1 MKYFNNLPK
10 REYQT
15 TIGSFNIVDMT
26 SYYDV
31 NNIGMQ
37 TTETNVDNTYT
48 LVELA
53 NSLYEDMDSFW
64 LFLFANGSI
73 NPFTLLEQ
81 SNTNL
86 KTFNESIT
94 GLQLLVENSA
104 EDALFTTGSLLL
116 PSTSN
121 TGSAWSFGSTGNFSL
136 TGGFALIDSYNP
148 FSKRANVKYVQ
159 GFSLGIS
166 TTTGITF
173 TGFVKQPSG
182 YSFYDKSTGI
192 YSVDPKLNVVEEIN
206 YLTSDR
212 QTFISVKSEYPL
224 LKKGYGQSPY
234 EPKASGGITFD
245 VENVIEKRIPKIKT
259 YLPGTVKQS
268 NFIKI
273 VQNYEDI

>member
-104 EDALFTTGSLLL
+104 EDALFTIGSLLL

-206 YLTSDR
+206 YLTSDK